1 MQSDFELYFTA
12 VVDGRIVACDKVK
25 KAADILL
32 QEFAKPRRFH
42 YDPVLAHKP
51 VEFIETFC
59 CRPDGRLGQP
69 LKLELFQKARIEA
82 IFGFVD
88 DNDLRQFQE
97 VFIVE
102 GRKNG
107 KTTET
112 AGIELY
118 MLVADGEGAPEIYNV
133 ATKLDQAKKAYTA
146 CLNMLRQSPEL
157 RRFMRKRAADI
168 YCSGN
173 MGFIKAVASNSNG
186 LDGLNSHFA
195 VIDELAAIKNR
206 DIYDLFKQ
214 SMSAREQPL
223 MFSITTNGFIRQG
236 IFDQQYEYAE
246 KWLNG
251 RLSPPDL
258 RFLPLIYELDDK
270 SEWTAPAAWEK
281 ANPGLGTIK
290 KTETLEGYVQKAL
303 NDPGFKATVLVK
315 DFNMPQTSVSGWMP
329 YEVFNSN
336 ETFDISDFSYGTG
349 GFDAADS
356 VDLNAAKAL
365 FMRPG
370 DEKIYVR
377 SMYWLPEAVL
387 EEERK
392 KGDRRGRDAVPYEL
406 WVEQGFL
413 RTCPGR
419 KCDKR
424 IFLDWF
430 RELRDE
436 HDIYTLYIGYDPW
449 HIDDT
454 LLAQFKMEFGENS
467 MIPIRQGVYSMS
479 QPLKDLK
486 ADFEEGL
493 IVYGGNPIDKWCLFN
508 SEIKTDIN
516 GNIQLVKKTDRTQRI
531 DGSVALACGYKV
543 LRDNADK
550 FIYLN
555 GSDEE
560 DEE

>member
-214 SMSAREQPL
+214 SMSARDQPL

-270 SEWTAPAAWEK
+270 SEWTDPAAWEK

-336 ETFDISDFSYGTG
+336 EKFDISDFSYGAG